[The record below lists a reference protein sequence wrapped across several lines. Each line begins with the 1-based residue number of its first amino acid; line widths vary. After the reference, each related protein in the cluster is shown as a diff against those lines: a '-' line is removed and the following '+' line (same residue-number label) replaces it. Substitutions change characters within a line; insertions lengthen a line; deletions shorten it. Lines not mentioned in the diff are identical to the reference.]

1 MTDSHVHLGWYVDR
15 YHALD
20 VVTVALRDAGIDT
33 IAVSS
38 TSTCAE
44 EYEFVISEMLWLQ
57 EEWGENVFPLF
68 WITPGMLNSG
78 CVDILWDADI
88 KWKGLKMHWHANPEF
103 YHDPSLMKQLMK
115 DNRFAELP
123 ILLHTGEFPV
133 CHAAVFEQNL
143 TNYPERTFILAHGR
157 PIGET
162 EKLIEAYQNAY
173 VDTAF
178 MAVNDIVRLVN
189 QGLSDKI
196 LWGSDCPIN
205 EHVYP
210 QFVTSE
216 YLKQSL
222 KALSEQVSEG
232 DFIKITD
239 TNFKKVYNS

>member
-1 MTDSHVHLGWYVDR
+1 MKIVNVGSCHVITMDNSAYSADSVEFISIIM
-15 YHALD
+15 HALGSAIPPCRSY
-20 VVTVALRDAGIDT
+20 VRRLSPHGT
-33 IAVSS
+33 
-38 TSTCAE
+38 TSGPC
-44 EYEFVISEMLWLQ
+44 
-57 EEWGENVFPLF
+57 
-68 WITPGMLNSG
+68 
-78 CVDILWDADI
+78 
-88 KWKGLKMHWHANPEF
+88 
-103 YHDPSLMKQLMK
+103 
-115 DNRFAELP
+115 
-123 ILLHTGEFPV
+123 
-133 CHAAVFEQNL
+133 
-143 TNYPERTFILAHGR
+143 ILAHGR